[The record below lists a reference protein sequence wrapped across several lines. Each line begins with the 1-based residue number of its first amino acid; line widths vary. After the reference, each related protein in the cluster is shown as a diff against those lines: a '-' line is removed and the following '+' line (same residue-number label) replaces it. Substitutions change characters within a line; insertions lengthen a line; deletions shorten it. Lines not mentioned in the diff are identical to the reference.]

1 MSRVEDRLRFE
12 PDGTVTVLSGK
23 MEYGQ
28 GLRYA
33 YPRIVAEELGID
45 PSRVRVVLGD
55 TDVAPWDMGT
65 FGSMSLEMDGREVR
79 RAAAFARRLMNEGK
93 PIAGDIPEDIGVA
106 SPIPSCPDSPL
117 GPDAIGLVTGRAQF
131 VGDVRLP
138 DMLYGVVS
146 HPAIHGARL
155 GALNR
160 LAASSRPGVVAVVAE
175 GTFAGIVA
183 REPAQARDAMRA
195 LDPQWSA
202 AVAAPPPA
210 TEVAMR
216 SDSGV
221 EAAFASA
228 SRQLA
233 GSYSTPHIANAPIG
247 PSVGVADVRA
257 DEAFVYGTTQV
268 PFGLRD
274 AVARVTGIAPEKV
287 HFRPRAMSG
296 GFGRHGSS
304 DAAVEAARLSRVVRR
319 PVLVQWSRADELH
332 GAPNRPRMDANLAA
346 ALDESGRIV
355 AWRSEVWTNPY
366 AYDAAIGG
374 RGRGWDTAQRD
385 AMMAGRNAVP
395 AYDVGPTEV
404 RVHVTP
410 GEVRTG
416 ALRSLGASPNV
427 FAIESFVDELARVAE
442 SDPIE
447 YRLRHTADA
456 RLRRVL
462 ETVRERSGWRSAPGG
477 HGRGMGVACVVYR
490 VTYVAAVAEVSIDT
504 EGAVHLERVWCAID
518 AGHIVHPDG
527 ARNQVE
533 GAVQMAASW
542 ALVEELPVRGAEVLA
557 TSWTDYP
564 IARCTDAPR
573 SIEVIFTGDDHTPS
587 SGLGEPPAVPI
598 APAIANAVFDAC
610 GTRVRRLPI
619 RVRAFA
625 GESRRIRASCTGSCA
640 R

>member
-45 PSRVRVVLGD
+45 PSRIRVVLGD
-55 TDVAPWDMGT
+55 TDMAPWDMGT
-65 FGSMSLEMDGREVR
+65 FGSMSLEMDGLEVR

-93 PIAGDIPEDIGVA
+93 PIAGDIPEHVEVA
-106 SPIPSCPDSPL
+106 SPAPTCPDSPL
-117 GPDAIGLVTGRAQF
+117 GPDAIDLVTGRAQF

-138 DMLYGVVS
+138 DMLYGQVA
-146 HPAIHGARL
+146 HPAVHGARL
-155 GALNR
+155 RAVNR
-160 LAASSRPGVVAVVAE
+160 LAASSRPGVAAVVVE
-175 GTFAGIVA
+175 GNFAGIVA
-183 REPAQARDAMRA
+183 REPTQARVAMRA
-195 LDPQWSA
+195 LEPEW
-202 AVAAPPPA
+202 AAPVEDLHPA

-216 SDSGV
+216 ADSGV
-221 EAAFASA
+221 DAAFASA
-228 SRQLA
+228 TRRFA
-233 GSYSTPHIANAPIG
+233 GSYSTPFIANAPIG

-274 AVARVTGIAPEKV
+274 AVARATGIAPEKV

-304 DAAVEAARLSRVVRR
+304 DATIEAARLSRVVRR

-332 GAPNRPRMDANLAA
+332 GAPNRPQMDANLEV
-346 ALDESGRIV
+346 ALNESGRIV
-355 AWRSEVWTNPY
+355 AWRSEVWTNPH
-366 AYDAAIGG
+366 AYDAAVGG
-374 RGRGWDTAQRD
+374 SARGWNTAQRD

-395 AYDVGPTEV
+395 SYDVGAADV
-404 RVHVTP
+404 RLHVAR
-410 GEVRTG
+410 GKVRTG

-427 FAIESFVDELARVAE
+427 FAIECFTDELAHEVGV
-442 SDPIE
+442 DPID
-447 YRLRHTADA
+447 YRLLHTSDA
-456 RLRRVL
+456 RLHRVL
-462 ETVRERSGWRSAPGG
+462 EAVRERSGWKSRQRQ
-477 HGRGMGVACVVYR
+477 HGRGMGVACAVYR
-490 VTYVAAVAEVSIDT
+490 ATYVAEVAEVSVDA
-504 EGAVHLERVWCAID
+504 EGEVRLERVWCAVD

-542 ALVEELPVRGAEVLA
+542 ALIEELPVKGDEIRAA
-557 TSWTDYP
+557 SWTDYP

-573 SIEVIFTGDDHTPS
+573 SIDIVFTGDDRTPS
-587 SGLGEPPAVPI
+587 SGLGEPPVVPV

-610 GTRVRRLPI
+610 ATRIRRLPI
-619 RVRAFA
+619 GA
-625 GESRRIRASCTGSCA
+625 A
-640 R
+640 RLSHAVTP

>member
-45 PSRVRVVLGD
+45 PSRVRVVLGQ
-55 TDVAPWDMGT
+55 TDVVPWDMGT
-65 FGSMSLEMDGREVR
+65 FGSMSLEMDGRELR
-79 RAAAFARRLMNEGK
+79 RAAAFARRLMNEGR
-93 PIAGDIPEDIGVA
+93 PVAGDIPEDVAVA
-106 SPIPSCPDSPL
+106 SPTPTCPDSPL
-117 GPDAIGLVTGRAQF
+117 GPDAIDLVTGRAQF

-138 DMLYGVVS
+138 DMLYGQVA
-146 HPAIHGARL
+146 HPAVHGARL
-155 GALNR
+155 RAVNR
-160 LAASSRPGVVAVVAE
+160 LAASSRPGVVAVVVE
-175 GTFAGIVA
+175 GNFAGVVA
-183 REPAQARDAMRA
+183 REPAQARDAMRVLEPRWA
-195 LDPQWSA
+195 A
-202 AVAAPPPA
+202 AVEDPPPA

-216 SDSGV
+216 ADTGV
-221 EAAFASA
+221 DAAFASA
-228 SRQLA
+228 TRRFA

-274 AVARVTGIAPEKV
+274 AVARVTGIPPEKV

-304 DAAVEAARLSRVVRR
+304 DAAIEAARLSRVVRR

-332 GAPNRPRMDANLAA
+332 GAPNRPQMDANLEA

-355 AWRSEVWTNPY
+355 AWRCEVWTNPY
-366 AYDAAIGG
+366 AYDAAVGG
-374 RGRGWDTAQRD
+374 GGHGWNPAPRD

-404 RVHVTP
+404 RVHVAP
-410 GEVRTG
+410 GRVRTG

-427 FAIESFVDELARVAE
+427 FAIESFIDELAREAG

-447 YRLRHTADA
+447 YRLRHTGDA

-462 ETVRERSGWRSAPGG
+462 ETVRERSGWRSAPRGQ
-477 HGRGMGVACVVYR
+477 GRGMGVACVVYR
-490 VTYVAAVAEVSIDT
+490 ATYVAEVAEVSIDA
-504 EGAVHLERVWCAID
+504 EGAVHLERVWCAVD

-527 ARNQVE
+527 ARSQVE
-533 GAVQMAASW
+533 GSVQMAASW
-542 ALVEELPVRGAEVLA
+542 TLIEELPVRGAEVLA
-557 TSWTDYP
+557 ASWTDYP

-573 SIEVIFTGDDHTPS
+573 SIEVVFTGDDHTPS

-619 RVRAFA
+619 RVRPSA
-625 GESRRIRASCTGSCA
+625 GGSRRTRASCTGSCA